1 MSRESAHEAKRRV
14 LDRPEPADAERVH
27 GELEFRPDGFA
38 DVYLMAAETRRVA
51 VLEAPCRFKRG
62 DAPGDEG

>member
-1 MSRESAHEAKRRV
+1 M

-51 VLEAPCRFKRG
+51 ILEALGRFKRG